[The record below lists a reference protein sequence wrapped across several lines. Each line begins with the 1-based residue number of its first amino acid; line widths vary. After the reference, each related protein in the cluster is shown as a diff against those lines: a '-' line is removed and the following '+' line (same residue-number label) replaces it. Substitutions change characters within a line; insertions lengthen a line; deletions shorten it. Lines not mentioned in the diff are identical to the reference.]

1 MTGKIEAALEALE
14 REGLL
19 VAAFSELESPK
30 TVANRVR
37 LAKRALEIIAGES
50 HNALAREVNLK
61 ATGATPKKKVIR
73 FERNI
78 FGWESR
84 RGGRA
89 GWRAASLIG
98 ELLSFTRET
107 SNPSRYAATI
117 TKPPE
122 TSQASLRLCTKEQRS
137 EECNAKATEITTAKQ

>member
-61 ATGATPKKKVIR
+61 ATGATQKKKSSVSK
-73 FERNI
+73 EI
-78 FGWESR
+78 FLVGNR
-84 RGGRA
+84 VGVGVRVGGR
-89 GWRAASLIG
+89 
-98 ELLSFTRET
+98 
-107 SNPSRYAATI
+107 
-117 TKPPE
+117 
-122 TSQASLRLCTKEQRS
+122 QA
-137 EECNAKATEITTAKQ
+137 

>member
-50 HNALAREVNLK
+50 HNA
-61 ATGATPKKKVIR
+61 
-73 FERNI
+73 
-78 FGWESR
+78 
-84 RGGRA
+84 
-89 GWRAASLIG
+89 
-98 ELLSFTRET
+98 
-107 SNPSRYAATI
+107 
-117 TKPPE
+117 
-122 TSQASLRLCTKEQRS
+122 
-137 EECNAKATEITTAKQ
+137 